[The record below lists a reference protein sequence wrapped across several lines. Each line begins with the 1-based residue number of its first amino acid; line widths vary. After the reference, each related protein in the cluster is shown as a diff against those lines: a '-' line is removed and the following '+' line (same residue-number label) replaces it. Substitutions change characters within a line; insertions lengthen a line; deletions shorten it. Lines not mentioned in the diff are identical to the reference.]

1 MPAHEL
7 IEVPITQPDQRLISG
22 PCMANILKIIL
33 VYENPNK
40 SEEIIKTIKSAGYA
54 VRTQYANDAD
64 TLNEAIA
71 TEKVDILLNDLD
83 HKTLSLKQ
91 IVGIVSILADPPEII
106 AISKSGRHAVA
117 KSLELGA
124 TDQVAFNKPE
134 HLKQVIKRT
143 VRVQKKTDE
152 LVQIK
157 SLYGDLQD
165 RCSAVLSKFEQPI
178 AYLHDGIHV
187 YANPAYLKLFAR
199 PSLEEMEGIPIMDL
213 LQESEQGLFK
223 TFLREHTHGHSNQET
238 LETKLLVA
246 GESINVSVECSN
258 VFYDDEPCQQIV
270 VQAESDAFLIAEQL
284 NYLSIYDVSSG
295 LYTHNHLIEQLEKV
309 AASQINANDPPQA
322 LVLLSLDNYNELA
335 SALGM
340 AETDLLYAKIGTNF
354 KNLLSL
360 DDLLCRYDSATF
372 GLLTCGMEPSKLET
386 LVQQLLDSINDQLF
400 EINGKSVP
408 AHLSAGIA
416 ILTGNVTV
424 AYSVISQAFKALQ
437 SANHKG
443 EDFEISR
450 ASTNGKTQREI
461 DEEWTERLRLS
472 LKKDLFRLV
481 YQPIIKCQSDQ
492 LERYA
497 VSIRIAQDGLAE
509 GDEERKLIS
518 PAEFLPSAERTGYA
532 NGIDR
537 WVIMNTLEALAK
549 QKHEGHDPTLFIK
562 LTGNTLYHDD
572 ISWIRKQIE
581 EHDVDPHHLVFEINT
596 SSLTNHLQ
604 QTRRLVDDIKPLGC
618 KILIDDFG
626 SSLNPFQ
633 VLKHVDVDL
642 LKLDKSLTSDITH
655 NTTHQQLIQRITEE
669 AHNLGNEVFVQKVEE
684 ANQFFILKELNVD
697 YLQGYFL
704 QQPQEGMSYD
714 FGVLI

>member
-1 MPAHEL
+1 
-7 IEVPITQPDQRLISG
+7 
-22 PCMANILKIIL
+22 MANILNIIL
-33 VYENPNK
+33 IYDNSNK
-40 SEEIIKTIKSAGYA
+40 AEEIKKAIKSAGYA
-54 VRTQYANDAD
+54 VRTQYANDLDSLKKA
-64 TLNEAIA
+64 LAAGKAE
-71 TEKVDILLNDLD
+71 ILLNDLD
-83 HKTLSLKQ
+83 HKTLSLEQ
-91 IVGIVSILADPPEII
+91 IVEESGKLTYPPDII
-106 AISKSGRHAVA
+106 AISKNDHYAIA
-117 KSLELGA
+117 KSLKQGA
-124 TDQVAFNKPE
+124 IDQVAFDDPE

-143 VRVQKKTDE
+143 VQMQKKTAE

-157 SLYGDLQD
+157 SIYDELQD
-165 RCSAVLSKFEQPI
+165 RCSAVLSKFEKPI

-187 YANPAYLKLFAR
+187 YTNPAYLKLFSQ
-199 PSLEEMEGIPIMDL
+199 PSLEEMVGIPIMDL
-213 LQESEQGLFK
+213 LQESEQAPFK
-223 TFLREHTHGHSNQET
+223 TFLREHTHGHSHQES
-238 LETKLLVA
+238 LVTKLLIA
-246 GESINVSVECSN
+246 GETINVTVECSN
-258 VFYDDEPCQQIV
+258 VFYDGESCQQIV

-284 NYLSIYDVSSG
+284 SYLSIYDVSSG

-309 AASQINANDPPQA
+309 AASQINVNDPPQA
-322 LVLLSLDNYNELA
+322 LVLLSLNNYNELA

-340 AETDLLYAKIGTNF
+340 AETDLLYAKIGTHL
-354 KNLLSL
+354 KNHLSL

-372 GLLTCGMEPSKLET
+372 GLLTCGMEPDRLEA
-386 LVQQLLDSINDQLF
+386 LVQQLLDSVNEQLY

-408 AHLSAGIA
+408 AHLSAGVA
-416 ILTGNVTV
+416 ILSGSVTV

-437 SANHKG
+437 SANQTG
-443 EDFEISR
+443 EEFEISH
-450 ASTNGKTQREI
+450 ASINGKTQREI

-497 VSIRIAQDGLAE
+497 VSIRIAQENPIE
-509 GDEERKLIS
+509 GERKLIS

-581 EHDVDPHHLVFEINT
+581 EYDVDPHHLVFEINT

-618 KILIDDFG
+618 KILVDDFG